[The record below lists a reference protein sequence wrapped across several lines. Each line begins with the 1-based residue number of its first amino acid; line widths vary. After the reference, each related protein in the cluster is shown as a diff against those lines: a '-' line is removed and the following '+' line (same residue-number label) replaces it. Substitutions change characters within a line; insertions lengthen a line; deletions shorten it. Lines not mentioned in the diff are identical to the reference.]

1 MAKMSGDVKTRRV
14 ISHRIYC
21 HNLLLSSPFEKRC
34 SQPVSSRCKCLLG
47 RVHSF
52 YSHLPSSS
60 CPLDVLRLSLLSTLP
75 DCPTQLHPFSHLP
88 HLGLF
93 SFLYYAF
100 SHVLAPPSSYLRPGN
115 QFEHVSIQ
123 NAFQGE
129 RRRAGGAM
137 SEDTQVYC
145 ICLCSTS

>member
-100 SHVLAPPSSYLRPGN
+100 SHVLLVVLPATWKSIWARFNSKCISRREEACWRSYEWGYTGVLYL
-115 QFEHVSIQ
+115 FV
-123 NAFQGE
+123 
-129 RRRAGGAM
+129 
-137 SEDTQVYC
+137 
-145 ICLCSTS
+145 